1 MTMAWTTVPTPQEE
15 EKTVQPQK
23 MNEEEIRNLIEEKLK
38 ELRSK

>member
-1 MTMAWTTVPTPQEE
+1 MAWTPIPAPQQE

-23 MNEEEIRNLIEEKLK
+23 MTEEEIRHLIEEKLK

>member
-15 EKTVQPQK
+15 KTVQPQK
-23 MNEEEIRNLIEEKLK
+23 MTEEEIRNLIEEKLK

>member
-1 MTMAWTTVPTPQEE
+1 MTMAWTSIPTPQEE

-23 MNEEEIRNLIEEKLK
+23 MTDEEIRELIEEKLK

>member
-1 MTMAWTTVPTPQEE
+1 MAWTPIPAPQQE

-23 MNEEEIRNLIEEKLK
+23 MTEEEIRRLIEEKLK